1 MTCSRRRG
9 VGHGFGGLPRE
20 ILRPRGQGRSGAG
33 ARDISDRQ
41 SCSRR
46 SRPESS
52 NENHRPCRGGPKDAT
67 GRRRRNGNFVAAPN
81 DRVPRC
87 PSRTTGVTS
96 VKGAPKAA
104 EGSPRT
110 GSPCRG
116 TGSSNPVPS
125 RGESANSRS
134 LPRPKTRVQSSSLS
148 RERRIGRSGRAALWR
163 RWTNNQWR
171 PTLGSASR
179 SFGRSSA
186 YSPRRECA
194 RCSIARPEPP
204 AGSPGGRS

>member
-1 MTCSRRRG
+1 VSDLTCSRRRG

-134 LPRPKTRVQSSSLS
+134 LPRPKTRVQSSSPRKSFVDPAQRGSNPSALTRALS
-148 RERRIGRSGRAALWR
+148 AVVPTPFHLPCKPVRRVAAARVRRRGTAAPTARS
-163 RWTNNQWR
+163 
-171 PTLGSASR
+171 
-179 SFGRSSA
+179 
-186 YSPRRECA
+186 
-194 RCSIARPEPP
+194 
-204 AGSPGGRS
+204 